1 MKIIKDKFNFTVV
14 RLNPGIRLRRE
25 SFGGLVFD
33 TRNGN
38 ILEVDKS
45 TFLFLNLI
53 KDRVLRIND
62 LVIFLT
68 QNNIIKK
75 PDESI
80 DKTLQKLL
88 ELEIIQETD
97 ESPSSP
103 VSITNN
109 PNQNNYKPWLSAPET
124 VHWAVTYHLH

>member
-1 MKIIKDKFNFTVV
+1 M
-14 RLNPGIRLRRE
+14 GM
-25 SFGGLVFD
+25 
-33 TRNGN
+33 
-38 ILEVDKS
+38 
-45 TFLFLNLI
+45 I

-62 LVIFLT
+62 LVIFLG

-75 PDESI
+75 PDGSI

-88 ELEIIQETD
+88 ELKIIQETD

-109 PNQNNYKPWLSAPET
+109 SNQNKMILY
-124 VHWAVTYHLH
+124 